1 MSQDLT
7 LEITYEEMESFL
19 LVSTQLNIEMTVTQM
34 EEMAEPTPAKLKTTG
49 YAKMGMRPLHQSE
62 MSEFL
67 NIE

>member
-19 LVSTQLNIEMTVTQM
+19 LVSTQLNIEMM
-34 EEMAEPTPAKLKTTG
+34 ETRMEVMAELTHVKLKTTG
-49 YAKMGMRPLHQSE
+49 YAKMGMRLLHQFE
-62 MSEFL
+62 MNECL